1 MILYH
6 GSRHG
11 INGPIAPLSRDRCDF
26 GRGFYLGTNPLQPL
40 TLICD
45 FPDARLYTTEL
56 ELDGLDVRELSPDI
70 TWALVV
76 AYHRG
81 KMESA
86 RDIELYA
93 ATAAVLA
100 GADVAIGPIANDR
113 MFVVL
118 DRFFNGEITDVALV
132 KSLSALQLGDQVVAL
147 TQKACDAIRIIEERG
162 LEEAE
167 RAELIATSEMN
178 RAEGVALAERICR
191 EHRRDGRFFDEILEA
206 GVPLE

>member
-1 MILYH
+1 MRL
-6 GSRHG
+6 R
-11 INGPIAPLSRDRCDF
+11 AWFL
-26 GRGFYLGTNPLQPL
+26 PL

-45 FPDARLYTTEL
+45 FPDARFYTVEL
-56 ELDGLDVRELSPDI
+56 ELDGLDVRELSPDT

-86 RDIELYA
+86 RGTELYA

-118 DRFFNGEITDVALV
+118 DRFFNGEITDAALV
-132 KSLSALQLGDQVVAL
+132 KSLSALQLGNQVVAL
-147 TQKACDAIRIIEERG
+147 TQKACDAIRIVERCLGEE
-162 LEEAE
+162 E

>member
-1 MILYH
+1 M
-6 GSRHG
+6 GS
-11 INGPIAPLSRDRCDF
+11 C
-26 GRGFYLGTNPLQPL
+26 GRLPP
-40 TLICD
+40 
-45 FPDARLYTTEL
+45 RK
-56 ELDGLDVRELSPDI
+56 DG
-70 TWALVV
+70 
-76 AYHRG
+76 
-81 KMESA
+81 SA
-86 RDIELYA
+86 RGTELYA

-118 DRFFNGEITDVALV
+118 DRFFNGEITDAALV
-132 KSLSALQLGDQVVAL
+132 KSLSALQLGNQVVAL
-147 TQKACDAIRIIEERG
+147 TQKACDAIRIVEERCLG
-162 LEEAE
+162 EEE

>member
-1 MILYH
+1 MALL
-6 GSRHG
+6 R
-11 INGPIAPLSRDRCDF
+11 LSAEI
-26 GRGFYLGTNPLQPL
+26 GATSGAVSTWASNPLQPL

-45 FPDARLYTTEL
+45 FPDARLYTAEL

-86 RDIELYA
+86 RDTELYA

-167 RAELIATSEMN
+167 PGRAHCY
-178 RAEGVALAERICR
+178 ERD
-191 EHRRDGRFFDEILEA
+191 EPRRRSGPR
-206 GVPLE
+206 